1 MNPICNFCNNAEKTC
16 CAEADKNY
24 EAEQAKREREKNAE
38 IRDYA
43 NESARVINVEINR
56 LCSRKILQKVRRGE
70 HRLNKEFIK

>member
-1 MNPICNFCNNAEKTC
+1 MRLNDIQKTILPC
-16 CAEADKNY
+16 FDGKDIIL
-24 EAEQAKREREKNAE
+24 KNAE

-43 NESARVINVEINR
+43 NESARVVNVEINK

>member
-1 MNPICNFCNNAEKTC
+1 MKLNDIQKTILAC
-16 CAEADKNY
+16 FSGKDTIL
-24 EAEQAKREREKNAE
+24 KNAE

-43 NESARVINVEINR
+43 NESAMVVSVEINR

>member
-1 MNPICNFCNNAEKTC
+1 MKLNDIQKTILAC
-16 CAEADKNY
+16 FDGKGIILKNT
-24 EAEQAKREREKNAE
+24 E

-43 NESARVINVEINR
+43 NESARVVNVEINR

>member
-1 MNPICNFCNNAEKTC
+1 MHLNDIQKTILSC
-16 CAEADKNY
+16 FGGKDIIL
-24 EAEQAKREREKNAE
+24 KNAE

-43 NESARVINVEINR
+43 NESARVVNIQINI

>member
-1 MNPICNFCNNAEKTC
+1 MKLNDIQKTILAC
-16 CAEADKNY
+16 FGGKGIIL
-24 EAEQAKREREKNAE
+24 KNAE

-43 NESARVINVEINR
+43 NESARFVNVEINR